1 MFFEPFLSNLKLNVQ
16 AGFHKGNFVFFYIYK
31 VCKVS
36 VYFHLHPPPR
46 HTHTHTSC
54 AALLT
59 FPSLHSSLLFYLLR
73 THFVV
78 FCPDCYFFTFSCS
91 ASRSQSQLEVTVW
104 VSALNNALILVW
116 FCMQN
121 CIVYDT
127 KGLTFCHPIHYF

>member
-16 AGFHKGNFVFFYIYK
+16 VGFHKGNFFFFLYK

-36 VYFHLHPPPR
+36 VNFSHLHPPPR
-46 HTHTHTSC
+46 HTHTSLVQRCSHSHHFIPHFCFISC
-54 AALLT
+54 
-59 FPSLHSSLLFYLLR
+59 

-104 VSALNNALILVW
+104 VSALNNALVLVW

-127 KGLTFCHPIHYF
+127 KGLTFCHPIHYFS